1 MHAFVVFGL
10 VFSLPSQGKRY
21 LWNYLFCVEWD
32 VKPQLSQSTR
42 LMAQLIN
49 ASDAV
54 CIQNSRVMS
63 FDVYSFPV
71 ANGTFVQKKLGLVVA
86 VSCRPGH

>member
-1 MHAFVVFGL
+1 M
-10 VFSLPSQGKRY
+10 
-21 LWNYLFCVEWD
+21 
-32 VKPQLSQSTR
+32 KPQLSQSTG

-63 FDVYSFPV
+63 LDVYSFPV
-71 ANGTFVQKKLGLVVA
+71 TNGTFVQKKLGLVVA
-86 VSCRPGH
+86 VSCRPGHLFQGCH